1 MATSRCHL
9 ARTYCSPT
17 VSLCHFLTGAC
28 DGWCD
33 MTWCHRC
40 HGVEA
45 SVVQPTMSLENIH
58 KNVRKWTGFSALEYY
73 SPICLRTL
81 TDCLS
86 LFTWRPG
93 TSQRRCSQC
102 KFSLVL
108 SNTHT
113 TFSKLVTKDRWM
125 LVAAFQWFPRGK
137 SLLQYI
143 TDNNNCLTDGLYFY
157 TW

>member
-9 ARTYCSPT
+9 ARTYCS
-17 VSLCHFLTGAC
+17 LGHFLTGAC

-33 MTWCHRC
+33 MAWCHRC

-45 SVVQPTMSLENIH
+45 SVVQPTMSLENKR
-58 KNVRKWTGFSALEYY
+58 KNVWKWTGFSALDDY

-93 TSQRRCSQC
+93 MSQRRNSQC
-102 KFSLVL
+102 KL
-108 SNTHT
+108 
-113 TFSKLVTKDRWM
+113 
-125 LVAAFQWFPRGK
+125 
-137 SLLQYI
+137 SLLSCQMHTPHSLSWWVKIDDVSGDISMVPLWEVNYCSILLII
-143 TDNNNCLTDGLYFY
+143 TV
-157 TW
+157 